1 MTTHCRVLWLTP
13 RSRWIDGKATFTMA
27 TSRTTMNCAAQVSAR
42 IRFLAPVRGVV
53 TMSPPHSGVLPRR
66 RTGIAESTLDCF
78 RRAVLLLASN
88 LVKVKGTGHTGRMT
102 RGYGQFCGLARAL
115 DLVGG

>member
-42 IRFLAPVRGVV
+42 ITFLVPARAVV
-53 TMSPPHSGVLPRR
+53 AMSPPRSGGLPER
-66 RTGIAESTLDCF
+66 RTASDRIDTLV
-78 RRAVLLLASN
+78 A
-88 LVKVKGTGHTGRMT
+88 
-102 RGYGQFCGLARAL
+102 
-115 DLVGG
+115 